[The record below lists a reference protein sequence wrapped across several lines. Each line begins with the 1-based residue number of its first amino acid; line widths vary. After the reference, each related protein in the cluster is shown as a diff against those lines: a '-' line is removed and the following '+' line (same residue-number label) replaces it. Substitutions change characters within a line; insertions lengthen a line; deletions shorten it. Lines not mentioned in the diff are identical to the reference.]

1 MSSGTPMRVWWRLG
15 GDLAAARCLVSMGT
29 AAFDDEYEQV
39 PSSCSTNSVRWNTR
53 LTSSD
58 RTHSHATSSNPA
70 MAGHPEHLGG
80 EPRARGRRWDP

>member
-1 MSSGTPMRVWWRLG
+1 MAVPGHVVVGHADARVGRLG

-39 PSSCSTNSVRWNTR
+39 PSSGSTNSVRWNTR

-58 RTHSHATSSNPA
+58 RTHSPR
-70 MAGHPEHLGG
+70 HLVEPGDGG
-80 EPRARGRRWDP
+80 AP